1 MSNSVNDL
9 MNERLSP
16 LLSERAVRKRRM
28 HLDNQPSSAG
38 ASRRRTAPWAAN
50 ELLYR
55 VASIANAADST
66 DAAARD
72 ILLELCRT
80 GYWVAGRAFLR
91 IGNDHSLD
99 SRWLMVATGTTTLPP
114 GWQAGEQLLA
124 TGPEEK
130 TLAHIAWEQ
139 NRGVAQSV
147 DYLAGLSSGVAVP
160 IRHLGR
166 VLGVIELY
174 SPDALPKEPGL
185 LDTLMEMGEQLAQ
198 VLIRQRS
205 HREALRQQ
213 QELLHI
219 GRLASMRELARNL
232 AHEVNQPLAAVVSYA
247 GGALQLIEQ
256 GRAKPEK
263 LKRALEQVGVQA
275 KRASNIIQE
284 FREFL
289 RREDMRHERLDLCS
303 LVNETALLMENV
315 VREAG
320 ANLVVKLPQE
330 LPEVEGDPVQL
341 QQVLINLMYNA
352 VESLSSAETSLRQLE
367 IEVESGEQIEI
378 RIRDTGTGMPSDLL
392 PQLFTPFLT
401 TKPHGLGMG
410 LPVSRSIVEFHG
422 GRMSADN
429 NSEGGMTFRVRLP
442 LARPLPAAQQS

>member
-1 MSNSVNDL
+1 

-16 LLSERAVRKRRM
+16 LLSQRVARNRRMSLDDQPVSAGLGNKRRAA
-28 HLDNQPSSAG
+28 HWV
-38 ASRRRTAPWAAN
+38 AS

-55 VASIANAADST
+55 AASLANAADST
-66 DAAARD
+66 DVAARD

-80 GYWVAGRAFLR
+80 GYWTVGRAYLR
-91 IGNDHSLD
+91 IGNEQGVE
-99 SRWLMVATGTTTLPP
+99 SRWLVVTAGPAPLPRP
-114 GWQAGEQLLA
+114 WQAGEQLLA
-124 TGPEEK
+124 AGPRQQ
-130 TLAHIAWEQ
+130 TLAHTAWVQ
-139 NRGVAQSV
+139 DRGVAESV
-147 DYLAGLSSGVAVP
+147 DFLEGLSSGVAVP

-174 SPDALPKEPGL
+174 SADALPQEPGL
-185 LDTLMEMGEQLAQ
+185 LDTLLEVGEQLAQ
-198 VLIRQRS
+198 VLMRQRS

-247 GGALQLIEQ
+247 GGALQLLEQ
-256 GRAKPEK
+256 GRAEPDK

-289 RREDMRHERLDLCS
+289 RREDMRHERLDLRA
-303 LVNETALLMENV
+303 LVGETAALMASV

-320 ANLVVKLPQE
+320 ANLVVKLPPE

-341 QQVLINLMYNA
+341 QQVLINLLYNA
-352 VESLSSAETSLRQLE
+352 VESLSSARTPQRLLE
-367 IEVESGEQIEI
+367 IEVEADEQIEI
-378 RIRDTGTGMPSDLL
+378 RVSDTGVGMPSDLL

-429 NSEGGMTFRVRLP
+429 NQEGGMTFRVRLP
-442 LARPLPAAQQS
+442 LARPLPMAGR

>member
-1 MSNSVNDL
+1 

-16 LLSERAVRKRRM
+16 RLTDRAVRNRRAN
-28 HLDNQPSSAG
+28 LDNQPTSTGRGKRRAAG
-38 ASRRRTAPWAAN
+38 WASG

-55 VASIANAADST
+55 AASIANAADST

-80 GYWVAGRAFLR
+80 GYWAVGRAFFR
-91 IGNDHSLD
+91 VGNDHSID
-99 SRWLMVATGTTTLPP
+99 SRWLVVTAGPAPLPP
-114 GWQAGEQLLA
+114 SWQVGEQLLA
-124 TGPEEK
+124 VGPAEK
-130 TLAHIAWEQ
+130 TLAHVALEED
-139 NRGVAQSV
+139 RGVAESV
-147 DYLAGLSSGVAVP
+147 DDLEGLSSGVAAP

-174 SPDALPKEPGL
+174 GAGALPQEPGL
-185 LDTLMEMGEQLAQ
+185 LDALVEIGEQLAQ

-247 GGALQLIEQ
+247 GGALQLLEQ
-256 GRAKPEK
+256 GRAEPDK

-289 RREDMRHERLDLCS
+289 RREDMRHERLDLRA
-303 LVNETALLMENV
+303 LVDDTAMLMANV

-320 ANLVVKLPQE
+320 ANLVVKLPAE

-352 VESLSSAETSLRQLE
+352 VESLSSARTPQRMLE
-367 IEVESGEQIEI
+367 IEAEADEQIEI
-378 RIRDTGTGMPSDLL
+378 RVRDTGVGMPSDLL

-429 NSEGGMTFRVRLP
+429 NPEGGMTFRVRLP
-442 LARPLPAAQQS
+442 LARPLPLAAKGF

>member
-1 MSNSVNDL
+1 
-9 MNERLSP
+9 MNEWLSP
-16 LLSERAVRKRRM
+16 RIGERAVRNRRM
-28 HLDNQPSSAG
+28 ESDSQLATTG
-38 ASRRRTAPWAAN
+38 RSRCRTAAWVAS

-55 VASIANAADST
+55 AASIANAADST
-66 DAAARD
+66 DTTAKN
-72 ILLELCRT
+72 IILELCQT
-80 GYWVAGRAFLR
+80 GHWTVGRAFLR
-91 IGNDHSLD
+91 INGESAEGP
-99 SRWLMVATGTTTLPP
+99 WLVICAGTGVLPP

-124 TGPEEK
+124 AGPMRPA
-130 TLAHIAWEQ
+130 LARIAWEE
-139 NRGVAQSV
+139 NRGVAASI
-147 DYLAGLSSGVAVP
+147 DFLEGLSSGVAVP
-160 IRHLGR
+160 VRHLGR
-166 VLGVIELY
+166 VQGAIELY
-174 SPDALPKEPGL
+174 GPGAVPQEPGL
-185 LDTLMEMGEQLAQ
+185 LDTLLEIGEQLAH
-198 VLIRQRS
+198 VLMRQRR

-247 GGALQLIEQ
+247 GGALQLLAQ
-256 GRAKPEK
+256 GRAEPDK

-289 RREDMRHERLDLCS
+289 RRGDTRHERLDLRK
-303 LVNETALLMENV
+303 LINETAMLMASV

-320 ANLVVKLPQE
+320 ANLVVRLPPE
-330 LPEVEGDPVQL
+330 LPEIEGDPIQL
-341 QQVLINLMYNA
+341 QQVLINLIHNA
-352 VESLSSAETSLRQLE
+352 VESLSGAPASRRRLLE
-367 IEVESGEQIEI
+367 IEVEVDEQVEI
-378 RIRDTGTGMPSDLL
+378 RVRDTGVGMPGELL

-429 NSEGGMTFRVRLP
+429 NPDGGMTFRVRLP
-442 LARPLPAAQQS
+442 PARSLSSSGR